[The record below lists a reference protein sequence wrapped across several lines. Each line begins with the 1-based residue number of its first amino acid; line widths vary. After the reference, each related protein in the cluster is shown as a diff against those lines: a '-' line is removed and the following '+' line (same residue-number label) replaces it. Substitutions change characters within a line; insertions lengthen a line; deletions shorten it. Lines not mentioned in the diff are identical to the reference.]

1 MAEFRPIMELITALR
16 DWKRAY
22 CWLSEA
28 GGTGYFMAVLIRV
41 SFRDVVMA

>member
-1 MAEFRPIMELITALR
+1 MVNGGVQADNGI
-16 DWKRAY
+16 DHCVKAY

-28 GGTGYFMAVLIRV
+28 GGTGYFMAVLIKV